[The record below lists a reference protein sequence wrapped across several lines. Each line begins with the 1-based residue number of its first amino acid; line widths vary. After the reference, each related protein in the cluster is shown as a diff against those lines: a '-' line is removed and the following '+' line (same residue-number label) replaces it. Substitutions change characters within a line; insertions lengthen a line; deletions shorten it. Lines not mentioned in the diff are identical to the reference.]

1 MIPTSVPIVLPLD
14 HAESMMLAANTRARA
29 FWLSQAI
36 KALQASRC
44 DLKIAHFGADIKST
58 SSIAMERKRD
68 EK

>member
-1 MIPTSVPIVLPLD
+1 MIPTSVPIVLHLD
-14 HAESMMLAANTRARA
+14 HAGSAMLAAYAGDRA

-36 KALQASRC
+36 KALQASRF
-44 DLKIAHFGADIKST
+44 DKEIAHFGADIKST